1 MPKEAAIQPDMVI
14 TSSKNPLLQAVR
26 KAASRGIPGEEGWI
40 VAEGPHLL
48 EEALR
53 GNWTLYRVIATV
65 DASQKWS
72 HLLSQSNAPT
82 VLVDDHVFAATAAT
96 EAARGILL
104 LLQPRS
110 WRWGDLL
117 GGERLVVVLD
127 SLQDPGNA
135 GAIIRSAEAFGASG
149 VVLSK
154 GSVQIAN
161 GKLVRA
167 TAGSLF
173 RLPILSSIPIATA
186 MAELTAAQFT
196 IYGLAAGTSP
206 SVASADLRRPC
217 ALFVGNEGAGLSASV
232 LGAAQLLTI
241 PTRGV
246 ESLNAS
252 IACSIALFEAGRQRG
267 FA

>member
-1 MPKEAAIQPDMVI
+1 MVI
-14 TSSKNPLLQAVR
+14 TSPKNALLQAVR
-26 KAASRGIPGEEGWI
+26 RAASRGIPGEEGWI

-53 GNWTLYRVIATV
+53 SAWTIERIVATP
-65 DASQKWS
+65 AALQKWS
-72 HLLSQSNAPT
+72 HLIDQSEAPVT
-82 VLVDDHVFAATAAT
+82 LVDDHAFAATAAT
-96 EAARGILL
+96 ETAQGILL

-110 WRWGDLL
+110 WSWPDLL
-117 GGERLVVVLD
+117 SGERLVVVLD

-149 VVLSK
+149 VVLAQ

-167 TAGSLF
+167 AAGSLF
-173 RLPILSSIPIATA
+173 RLPVLSAVPVATA
-186 MAELTAAQFT
+186 LAELVTAHFAV
-196 IYGLAAGTSP
+196 YGLAPEANQSLA
-206 SVASADLRRPC
+206 SVDLRPPC
-217 ALFVGNEGAGLSASV
+217 ALFVGNEGAGLSAPV
-232 LGAAQLLTI
+232 LAAAQLLAI

-267 FA
+267 LA

>member
-1 MPKEAAIQPDMVI
+1 M
-14 TSSKNPLLQAVR
+14 
-26 KAASRGIPGEEGWI
+26 
-40 VAEGPHLL
+40 
-48 EEALR
+48 
-53 GNWTLYRVIATV
+53 
-65 DASQKWS
+65 
-72 HLLSQSNAPT
+72 
-82 VLVDDHVFAATAAT
+82 
-96 EAARGILL
+96 
-104 LLQPRS
+104 
-110 WRWGDLL
+110 
-117 GGERLVVVLD
+117 VVLD

-149 VVLSK
+149 VVLAK

-173 RLPILSSIPIATA
+173 RLPILSAVPVVTA
-186 MAELTAAQFT
+186 LAELAAAQFA
-196 IYGLAAGTSP
+196 IYGLAAGAGP

-217 ALFVGNEGAGLSASV
+217 ALFVGNEGAGLSAPV
-232 LGAAQLLTI
+232 LAAAQLLTI

-267 FA
+267 LA